1 MFQTIINQKEEEFYL
16 TLTAQFLKEEII
28 KHYLALF
35 CEKLNSFPSINI
47 KRFIDNKLEEE
58 LSIISSEIPK
68 PLKKNQIEIHYSKV
82 NGNTIEKTSDKEKFN
97 LKSFVIPK
105 NKLDKNGIK
114 LISKGEIAKELNIND
129 LKPQEEINGNRYLFL
144 LSGKYIDERD
154 SDTRGEI
161 NILKKKDFKE
171 INSNSLFGEE
181 EILFEDIVEKT
192 NQTIVSLFK
201 EIEEKNKEKEKSL
214 KDLQEMFLLN
224 PETINTIRNKITIN
238 DTDETILKKVYEAEA
253 KIIAVMDAEIKKA
266 S

>member
-1 MFQTIINQKEEEFYL
+1 M
-16 TLTAQFLKEEII
+16 
-28 KHYLALF
+28 
-35 CEKLNSFPSINI
+35 
-47 KRFIDNKLEEE
+47 
-58 LSIISSEIPK
+58 
-68 PLKKNQIEIHYSKV
+68 
-82 NGNTIEKTSDKEKFN
+82 
-97 LKSFVIPK
+97 
-105 NKLDKNGIK
+105 
-114 LISKGEIAKELNIND
+114 
-129 LKPQEEINGNRYLFL
+129 FL

-161 NILKKKDFKE
+161 NIIKKKDFKE